1 MAMEIN
7 IHEKTKRASS
17 KKRIHL
23 RTLYRGCSIGLLALT
38 LVGCGSLK
46 KAAIV
51 GSAAGL
57 GATAGSVISGGVIA
71 PIAASATSASVASV
85 VADQVVEQ
93 PTPTQP
99 LEITGDAT
107 IVQEA
112 PSNFFSAILCFLSTL
127 RIDRQVSFQMYD
139 NLEFH
144 KVHLWFAFYQL
155 SPVESPSQESL
166 NKSLQLLYS

>member
-71 PIAASATSASVASV
+71 PIAASTMSASVASV
-85 VADQVVEQ
+85 VADQTVKQ

-99 LEITGDAT
+99 LEVAGDAT

-112 PSNFFSAILCFLSTL
+112 PSNFFDLLGELISMGGWLLILIIVVPMVLGWIIPGPLTT
-127 RIDRQVSFQMYD
+127 
-139 NLEFH
+139 H
-144 KVHLWFAFYQL
+144 K
-155 SPVESPSQESL
+155 
-166 NKSLQLLYS
+166 KKR

>member
-1 MAMEIN
+1 METMN
-7 IHEKTKRASS
+7 EETKRASTR
-17 KKRIHL
+17 KQIHMGS
-23 RTLYRGCSIGLLALT
+23 LYRGCCIGLLALA

-51 GSAAGL
+51 GTAAGL

-85 VADQVVEQ
+85 VADQVVGQ

-99 LEITGDAT
+99 LEVAGDAT

-112 PSNFFSAILCFLSTL
+112 PSNFFDLLGELISMGGWLLILIVVVPMVLGWIIPGPLTT
-127 RIDRQVSFQMYD
+127 
-139 NLEFH
+139 H
-144 KVHLWFAFYQL
+144 K
-155 SPVESPSQESL
+155 
-166 NKSLQLLYS
+166 KKR

>member
-1 MAMEIN
+1 MNE
-7 IHEKTKRASS
+7 ETKRASTR
-17 KKRIHL
+17 KQIHMGS
-23 RTLYRGCSIGLLALT
+23 LYRGCCIGLLALA

-51 GSAAGL
+51 GTAAGL

-85 VADQVVEQ
+85 VADQVVGQ

-99 LEITGDAT
+99 LEVAGDAT

-112 PSNFFSAILCFLSTL
+112 PSNFFDLLGELISMGGWLLILIVVVPMVLGWIIPGPLTT
-127 RIDRQVSFQMYD
+127 
-139 NLEFH
+139 H
-144 KVHLWFAFYQL
+144 K
-155 SPVESPSQESL
+155 
-166 NKSLQLLYS
+166 KKR

>member
-1 MAMEIN
+1 MESMN
-7 IHEKTKRASS
+7 EKTKRASAR
-17 KKRIHL
+17 KQIHMGS
-23 RTLYRGCSIGLLALT
+23 LYRGCCIGLLALT
-38 LVGCGSLK
+38 LIGCGSLK

-71 PIAASATSASVASV
+71 PIAASTMSASVASV
-85 VADQVVEQ
+85 VADQTVKQ

-112 PSNFFSAILCFLSTL
+112 PSNFFSLLQELVEMGGWLLILVILVPMVL
-127 RIDRQVSFQMYD
+127 GWILPGP
-139 NLEFH
+139 LE
-144 KVHLWFAFYQL
+144 KRKKKK
-155 SPVESPSQESL
+155 
-166 NKSLQLLYS
+166 N